1 MPNAATTRADMPAA
15 ATGTAPVVAAVI
27 PCFREKDHVL
37 GVLAGIGPEVRHIL
51 VVDDACPIGTGKHV
65 QTECRDPRV
74 EVVFHEINKGVGGAT
89 LTGYAH
95 AIAKG
100 ADIIVKLDGDGQ
112 MDPALIPALVHP
124 IAVGEADYAKG
135 NRFDDLAGLK
145 TMPAVRLVGNLFLSF
160 ASKMSSGYWNVFDP
174 TNGFTAIHAKVA
186 RLLPSDR
193 IDTGYFFES
202 DMLFHLNLLR
212 AVVADVPMRAR
223 YGNEQSSLSVSRAL
237 WEFAAKHLCNAAKRI
252 GCTYF
257 LRDFGIA
264 SIELVLGKA
273 LFLFGVAFGIVKW
286 IESDRT
292 GVPQGAGTV
301 MLAALPVI
309 VGTQLLLQFLNFDIR
324 NVPRQP
330 LHPRL

>member
-1 MPNAATTRADMPAA
+1 MSNAATTRAEPSAA
-15 ATGTAPVVAAVI
+15 APGTGLVIAVVI

-37 GVLAGIGPEVRHIL
+37 DVLAGIGAEVRHIL
-51 VVDDACPIGTGKHV
+51 VIDDACPVGTGRHV
-65 QTECRDPRV
+65 QAECRDPRV
-74 EVVFHEINKGVGGAT
+74 EVVFHETNKGVGGAT
-89 LTGYAH
+89 LTGYAR

-100 ADIIVKLDGDGQ
+100 ADIVVKLDGDGQ
-112 MDPALIPALVHP
+112 MDPALIPSLVHP
-124 IAVGEADYAKG
+124 IVAGEADYAKG
-135 NRFDDLAGLK
+135 NRFDDLSGLK
-145 TMPAVRLVGNLFLSF
+145 SMPMVRLVGNLFLSF
-160 ASKMSSGYWNVFDP
+160 ASKMSSGYWSVFDP
-174 TNGFTAIHAKVA
+174 TNGFTAIHAKVV

-193 IDTGYFFES
+193 ISAGYFFES

-223 YGNEQSSLSVSRAL
+223 YGNEQSDLSVSRAL
-237 WEFAAKHLCNAAKRI
+237 WEFAAKHLCNTVKRI
-252 GCTYF
+252 GYTYF

-264 SIELVLGKA
+264 SIELVLGKL
-273 LFLFGVAFGIVKW
+273 LFLFGVAFGVVKW

-309 VGTQLLLQFLNFDIR
+309 IGTQLLLQFLNFDIR